1 MFKSL
6 QEKSKLFDHPEDE
19 AIHIA
24 LASVL
29 YHIISADNAE
39 SYKELEKFSL
49 ILEQEFDLDEK
60 QIEHLHQLVKTSNN
74 DMSTDLETINHYLKD
89 NPMIRMKFMDK
100 LNQLVGIDGSLD
112 VEIDVFNEVL
122 HVIFPDIKRV

>member
-122 HVIFPDIKRV
+122 HVIFPDIKQV